1 MNLVSVLVCTQEDL
15 NWPNITVGCHCI
27 NIKWQKYG
35 MESKKVQH
43 RVRFVEINA
52 NNAGQRIDNFLLNQL
67 KGVPKGHIYKIIRKG
82 EVRVNKGRI
91 KQTYKL
97 QYGDIVRVPPVSLT
111 AKKAIAAPGLS
122 LLKLMSESII
132 YEDASLLAINKPS
145 GVAVHG
151 GSGVSYGI
159 IEAMRALKP
168 EQKFL
173 ELIHRLDKDTSGCLL
188 IAKKRSAL
196 IAVQDLLRNRQT
208 NKRYL
213 ALLCGV
219 PEFNKQKVTA
229 PLLREELKSGERFV
243 RVDTQGKESTS
254 FFTVLE
260 RFNNAVL
267 AEVKIITG
275 RTHQIRVHAKYLGH
289 NVAGDSKYGNYAC
302 NQRLKEKGLKRLFLH
317 SASLSFKHPDSHK
330 TVCIKAPLSAD
341 LETFLAHIK

>member
-1 MNLVSVLVCTQEDL
+1 MNHKIITHSVQ
-15 NWPNITVGCHCI
+15 
-27 NIKWQKYG
+27 
-35 MESKKVQH
+35 
-43 RVRFVEINA
+43 FVEINA

-67 KGVPKGHIYKIIRKG
+67 KGVPRGHIYKIIRKG

-97 QYGDIVRVPPVSLT
+97 QYGDSVRIPPVSLT
-111 AKKAIAAPGLS
+111 EKKVLPAPGRS
-122 LLKLMSESII
+122 LLTLIENSII
-132 YEDASLLAINKPS
+132 FEDSSLLAINKPS

-159 IEAMRALKP
+159 IEAIRALKP
-168 EQKFL
+168 DEKFL

-208 NKRYL
+208 DKRYL
-213 ALLCGV
+213 ALLCGLPDV
-219 PEFNKQKVTA
+219 KKQKVTA

-243 RVDTQGKESTS
+243 RVDQKGKESTS
-254 FFTVLE
+254 FFSILE
-260 RFNNAVL
+260 RFNDSVL

-275 RTHQIRVHAKYLGH
+275 RTHQIRVHAKYIGH

-302 NQRLKEKGLKRLFLH
+302 NQRLKDRGLKRLFLH
-317 SASLSFKHPDSHK
+317 AAQISFKHPELNK
-330 TVCIKAPLSAD
+330 QITIKAPLSTD
-341 LETFLAHIK
+341 LEQFLLTLKK

>member
-1 MNLVSVLVCTQEDL
+1 MNHKIITHSV
-15 NWPNITVGCHCI
+15 
-27 NIKWQKYG
+27 K
-35 MESKKVQH
+35 
-43 RVRFVEINA
+43 FVEINA

-67 KGVPKGHIYKIIRKG
+67 KGVPRGHIYKIIRKG

-97 QYGDIVRVPPVSLT
+97 QYGDSVRIPPVSLT
-111 AKKAIAAPGLS
+111 KKKALPAPGRS
-122 LLKLMSESII
+122 LLTLIENSII
-132 YEDASLLAINKPS
+132 FEDSSLLAINKPS

-159 IEAMRALKP
+159 IEAIRALKP
-168 EQKFL
+168 DEKFL

-208 NKRYL
+208 DKRYL
-213 ALLCGV
+213 ALLCGL
-219 PEFNKQKVTA
+219 PDFNKQKVTA

-243 RVDTQGKESTS
+243 RVDQKGKESTS
-254 FFTVLE
+254 FFSILE
-260 RFNNAVL
+260 RFNDSVL

-302 NQRLKEKGLKRLFLH
+302 NQRLKNRGLKRLFLH
-317 SASLSFKHPDSHK
+317 SAQISFKHPDSGK
-330 TVCIKAPLSAD
+330 NITIKAPLSSD
-341 LETFLAHIK
+341 LEQFLLTLKK

>member
-1 MNLVSVLVCTQEDL
+1 MNQKKIAHSV
-15 NWPNITVGCHCI
+15 
-27 NIKWQKYG
+27 K
-35 MESKKVQH
+35 
-43 RVRFVEINA
+43 FVEIDDQ
-52 NNAGQRIDNFLLNQL
+52 NAGQRIDNFLLNQL

-97 QYGDIVRVPPVSLT
+97 QYGDRVRIPPVSL
-111 AKKAIAAPGLS
+111 AEKKTLPAPGRS
-122 LLKLMSESII
+122 LLKLIKESII
-132 YEDASLLAINKPS
+132 FEDASLLAINKPS

-159 IEAMRALKP
+159 IEAIRALKP
-168 EQKFL
+168 EEKFL

-196 IAVQDLLRNRQT
+196 IGVQDLLRNRQT
-208 NKRYL
+208 DKRYL

-219 PEFNKQKVTA
+219 PDFKQQKVTA

-243 RVDTQGKESTS
+243 RVDQKGKESTS
-254 FFTVLE
+254 FFSVLE
-260 RFNNAVL
+260 RFNDSVL

-289 NVAGDSKYGNYAC
+289 NVAGDNKYANYAC
-302 NQRLKEKGLKRLFLH
+302 NQRLKNKGLKRLFLH
-317 SASLSFKHPDSHK
+317 SAQIAFNHPDLNK
-330 TVCIKAPLSAD
+330 KITIKAPLSID
-341 LETFLAHIK
+341 LEQFLVTLRNTG